1 VARVEVPSMGE
12 FLEDVP
18 SNWGKWGPDDEIG
31 SLNYLTPAE
40 VMRGI
45 RHVKHGKVITLQ
57 RLINNPKGDPVSQGR
72 TGARVSMLTDESSW
86 DKDDAPRLPGDV
98 HYADDYIETFLHG
111 CGHCDALGHVWYG
124 GKIWNGYDART
135 TIGEM
140 RKAGVLPIAEKGVV
154 GRGIL
159 LDMARYRGKAALEKG
174 ETFTH
179 EDLEACAASQGVKIE
194 NRDILLVRTGFL
206 DAFYEAGREQFYK
219 DFNEPGLTYSLE
231 LVRWF
236 QDMEIPNLV
245 TDTISNETTLEPSS
259 GVVLALHCALMRNL
273 GVVLT
278 EIIDLNRLAEDCA
291 ADNQWTFLYVAA
303 PLKVVQATGSPVNP
317 VVIK

>member
-1 VARVEVPSMGE
+1 MARVEVPSMGE

-124 GKIWNGYDART
+124 GNIWNGYDART
-135 TIGEM
+135 TIGGM

-159 LDMARYRGKAALEKG
+159 LDMARYRGKAALEKVRRLP
-174 ETFTH
+174 TKTSKR
-179 EDLEACAASQGVKIE
+179 APRARASRSKIV
-194 NRDILLVRTGFL
+194 ISCWSVPVFL
-206 DAFYEAGREQFYK
+206 
-219 DFNEPGLTYSLE
+219 
-231 LVRWF
+231 
-236 QDMEIPNLV
+236 M
-245 TDTISNETTLEPSS
+245 PSTRRVANNFIKNS
-259 GVVLALHCALMRNL
+259 TSLALPTRWN
-273 GVVLT
+273 
-278 EIIDLNRLAEDCA
+278 
-291 ADNQWTFLYVAA
+291 
-303 PLKVVQATGSPVNP
+303 
-317 VVIK
+317 

>member
-1 VARVEVPSMGE
+1 MTQAKVPSMGE
-12 FLEDVP
+12 FLKDAP

-31 SLNYLTPAE
+31 SLNYLTPTE

-45 RHVKHGKVITLQ
+45 RHVKQGKVMTLQ
-57 RLINNPKGDPVSQGR
+57 RLINNPRGDPVSQGR

-86 DKDDAPRLPGDV
+86 DKEDAPQLPGGV

-111 CGHCDALGHVWYG
+111 SSHYDALGHVWYD

-135 TIGEM
+135 TVGGM
-140 RKAGVLPIAEKGVV
+140 KKASVLPIAEKGVV

-159 LDMARYRGKAALEKG
+159 LDMAHYRGKAALGKG

-179 EDLEACAASQGVKIE
+179 EDLKECAASQGTKIE
-194 NRDILLVRTGFL
+194 NHDILLIRSGFL
-206 DAFYEAGREQFYK
+206 NTFFEVSREEFYG

-245 TDTISNETTLEPSS
+245 TDTIANEVTLEPNT
-259 GVVLALHCALMRNL
+259 GVVLSLHCALMRNL
-273 GVVLT
+273 GVALT

-303 PLKVVQATGSPVNP
+303 PLKVVEGTGSQVNP